1 MRLISKG
8 KIVRGIILAV
18 LLVSTVVFM
27 YSIITNPL
35 GEHDVIPA
43 LVVAAGF
50 IILNKDK
57 EKRKRYAG
65 IEKRS

>member
-1 MRLISKG
+1 MISKG
-8 KIVRGIILAV
+8 KIVRGISLAV

>member
-1 MRLISKG
+1 MISKG

-27 YSIITNPL
+27 YSIITNSL